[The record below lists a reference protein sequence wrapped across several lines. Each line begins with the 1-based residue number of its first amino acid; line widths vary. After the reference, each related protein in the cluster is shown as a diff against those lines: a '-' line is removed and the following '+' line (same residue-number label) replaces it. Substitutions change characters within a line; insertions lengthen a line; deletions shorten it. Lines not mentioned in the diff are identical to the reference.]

1 MIRPLKKIISGRV
14 VTGRIIMPIYVKPN
28 IDRSYIK
35 AEQNQL
41 LVMEL
46 NPQIRNVFLAEDDED
61 DVLIFKLALHKLPIF
76 IELKQ
81 APDGDK
87 LMELLRAQI
96 PDIIFLDIKMRGK
109 DGMSCIVDIR
119 RNSEYN
125 HIPVVMYTSMKGEK
139 YIDESYSNGAN
150 FYLIKAN
157 SISQL
162 AEKLKM
168 IFSVDWKNYT
178 YYPPRSEFVLGGE

>member
-1 MIRPLKKIISGRV
+1 
-14 VTGRIIMPIYVKPN
+14 
-28 IDRSYIK
+28 
-35 AEQNQL
+35 
-41 LVMEL
+41 MEL

-61 DVLIFKLALHKLPIF
+61 DVLIFRLALHKLPIF

-81 APDGDK
+81 APDGDR
-87 LMELLRAQI
+87 LMELLREQI

-125 HIPVVMYTSMKGEK
+125 HIPVVMYTSLKGQK
-139 YIDESYSNGAN
+139 FVDECYSSGAN
-150 FYLIKAN
+150 FYLMKAN

-162 AEKLKM
+162 AEKLKL
-168 IFSVDWKNYT
+168 IFSIDWKSFN
-178 YYPPRSEFVLGGE
+178 YYPPKTEFVLGAE